1 LGLGFR
7 GSPKSSQTH
16 KQARNESHGIRIQ
29 AGERRKYASGRHK
42 NTVAR
47 LQVASYLCTMAH
59 DAHSSH
65 DHHEAEQ
72 NEIGGPVVFALILF
86 GLVVAIIGFL
96 AA

>member
-1 LGLGFR
+1 M
-7 GSPKSSQTH
+7 
-16 KQARNESHGIRIQ
+16 
-29 AGERRKYASGRHK
+29 

-47 LQVASYLCTMAH
+47 LQVASYLCTMAN

>member
-1 LGLGFR
+1 
-7 GSPKSSQTH
+7 
-16 KQARNESHGIRIQ
+16 
-29 AGERRKYASGRHK
+29 
-42 NTVAR
+42 
-47 LQVASYLCTMAH
+47 MAH
-59 DAHSSH
+59 DAHSSQ